1 MKIISWNVNSIRA
14 RVLHVKKLLHDEHP
28 AILMLQ
34 ETKVQDDDFPF
45 HEFSDMDYKMFISGQ
60 KSYNGVA
67 IFSKLDGHTENSF
80 VKKFDEQKR
89 FIMLET
95 NNFIFI
101 NVYVPNGNLVGT
113 EKYEYKLKWFNSL
126 KLFLKEIIETKKMI
140 LIGGDFNIAPFEN
153 DIYNFNYFE
162 KKILCTKNEIKLYKD
177 LIEIGFYDVF
187 YEKRLHEYTW
197 WDYRIN
203 KSNLNNG
210 ARIDHFFC
218 NQNKNF
224 DVKVLKEYRL
234 MERPSDHAPILL
246 ENT

>member
-1 MKIISWNVNSIRA
+1 MRIISWNVNSIRA
-14 RVLHVKKLLHDEHP
+14 RCLHVKKILHEEQP
-28 AILMLQ
+28 TLLMLQ

-45 HEFSDMDYKMFISGQ
+45 HEFVNIGYKIFISGQ

-67 IFSKLDGHTENSF
+67 IFSKLDGKIENTF
-80 VKKFDEQKR
+80 MKNFEEQKR

-95 NNFIFI
+95 DKSIFI
-101 NVYVPNGNLVGT
+101 NVYVPNGNLIDT
-113 EKYEYKLKWFNSL
+113 EKYKYKLNWFNNLNS
-126 KLFLKEIIETKKMI
+126 FLKKIIKTKKMI
-140 LIGGDFNIAPFEN
+140 IIGGDFNIAPFET

-162 KKILCTKNEIKLYKD
+162 KKILCTKNEIQLYKD
-177 LIEIGFYDVF
+177 LIDIGFYDVF
-187 YEKRLHEYTW
+187 YEKNFHEYTW

-246 ENT
+246 ESV

>member
-1 MKIISWNVNSIRA
+1 
-14 RVLHVKKLLHDEHP
+14 
-28 AILMLQ
+28 
-34 ETKVQDDDFPF
+34 
-45 HEFSDMDYKMFISGQ
+45 
-60 KSYNGVA
+60 
-67 IFSKLDGHTENSF
+67 
-80 VKKFDEQKR
+80 
-89 FIMLET
+89 
-95 NNFIFI
+95 
-101 NVYVPNGNLVGT
+101 
-113 EKYEYKLKWFNSL
+113 
-126 KLFLKEIIETKKMI
+126 MI
-140 LIGGDFNIAPFEN
+140 LIGGDFNIAPFES

-187 YEKRLHEYTW
+187 YEQNFHEYTW

-234 MERPSDHAPILL
+234 MERPSDHAPIVL
-246 ENT
+246 ENI

>member
-14 RVLHVKKLLHDEHP
+14 RGGHVNKILHEEKPTV
-28 AILMLQ
+28 LMLQ

-45 HEFSDMDYKMFISGQ
+45 QEFSDMDYKIFISGQ

-67 IFSKLDGHTENSF
+67 IFSKLDGHTENCF
-80 VKKFDEQKR
+80 TKNFEEQKR

-95 NNFIFI
+95 DKSIFI
-101 NVYVPNGNLVGT
+101 NVYVPNGNLIDT
-113 EKYEYKLKWFNSL
+113 EKYEYKLNWFNSL
-126 KLFLKEIIETKKMI
+126 NSYLKKIINTKKMI

-162 KKILCTKNEIKLYKD
+162 KKILCTENEIKLYND
-177 LIEIGFYDVF
+177 LIKIGFYDVF
-187 YEKRLHEYTW
+187 FEQNLHEYTW

-224 DVKVLKEYRL
+224 NVKVLKEYRL

-246 ENT
+246 EKI